1 MNENE
6 KKSYYA
12 IIPANVRYDKDLT
25 ANAKL
30 LYGEITA
37 LSNEKGY
44 CWATNK
50 YFADL
55 YGVYPTTISKW
66 IKLLKDKNYISIEII
81 YKRDSLEI
89 ENRYI
94 RINNPIAQKS
104 NTPCSKKQEGISQK
118 NNTPIAQKSKDN
130 NTFINNTFN
139 NNKDIDFID
148 FIDY

>member
-118 NNTPIAQKSKDN
+118 NNTPIAQKNKDN